1 MPVDRRKVLTRAAP
15 VVWTAWLLLP
25 VESWGRLDGVPVGAF
40 EAAALTAIWW
50 LWCAGR
56 AVPGGVWL
64 PAALLAVKAIAALAI
79 VPHGLDAT
87 YFANASW
94 TAPHERSI
102 GWPAGPIT
110 RRDARLAFAAQGG
123 PELPLHFFHDNGRFN
138 VGTRAER
145 EGLPFSIVWTGYW
158 RVQAPAVPRLYI
170 EGEHLAAAIVI
181 DGRVAVEK
189 PADVAAVRE
198 DVPIAAGWR
207 HLVVRVAAPHGLAR
221 AFEAGAIDEQGVRHP
236 LGARD
241 VFPAPVGRGA
251 RAWDARAR
259 AVASAV
265 DAGVVTFIGLWSL
278 LGLAVVARTAIRPA
292 PPTGPGRGAAI
303 LALAASVALADAWWF
318 GRQVE
323 GRVLLLLGGD
333 DMLTYA
339 TLARDIAL
347 NGPMMLLGQPL
358 GEAAPFYYQPLYP
371 YVIALT
377 HVVFGEDG
385 FGIFFVQ
392 RLGVWVTL
400 LAVWRTG
407 ARLFGTRAGWVTLA
421 AATVFVAVK
430 VRPWSGVLLGEVVFM
445 PLLSLCAWALVAVP
459 HGAGLRAGVAAGV
472 AGGLA
477 TLGRSTLLPAWALVI
492 PLVAVARR
500 RAGLRPGPI
509 VVVALLVAGV
519 VGLATLRNHVAASRF
534 VLVTTSFANNFYLG
548 NPPPP
553 GTSMHDHAIFR
564 WLAVEDP
571 TRLALEGAWHA
582 PGAFATNLGRKA
594 LYTLGFFDAYLPG
607 RGWSPL
613 LVVTWVVSLAGV
625 VMACRRGGRRNPA
638 LWVPLAFAVTHAAAV
653 TVIFPHAHGDRLI
666 LPFYVM
672 LLPYVGAAF
681 SPSARRVTGG
691 TEPGAES
698 RKPTAADSQA

>member
-1 MPVDRRKVLTRAAP
+1 MPADRRTVLTRAAP
-15 VVWTAWLLLP
+15 VFWTAWLLLP
-25 VESWGRLDGVPVGAF
+25 VEGWGRLDGVPVGTL
-40 EAAALTAIWW
+40 EAAVLAAIWW
-50 LWCAGR
+50 LWGAGR

-64 PAALLAVKAIAALAI
+64 PAGLLVVKAIAALAI
-79 VPHGLDAT
+79 LPHGLDAR

-102 GWPAGPIT
+102 GWPAGPMT
-110 RRDARLAFAAQGG
+110 RRDARLAFGVPVG

-158 RVQAPAVPRLYI
+158 RVQAPGARTLYL
-170 EGEHLAAAIVI
+170 EGEHLGAAILI
-181 DGRVAVEK
+181 DGEVAIEK

-198 DVPIAAGWR
+198 DVPVAAGWR
-207 HLVVRVAAPHGLAR
+207 RLVVRVAAPHGIAR
-221 AFEAGAIDEQGVRHP
+221 AFEAGAIDEEGVRHP

-241 VFPAPVGRGA
+241 VFPAPVDLDA
-251 RAWDARAR
+251 RAWDLRAR
-259 AVASAV
+259 AIALAV
-265 DAGVVTFIGLWSL
+265 DAGVVMFIGLWTV
-278 LGLAVVARTAIRPA
+278 LGLAAVSREAIRPA
-292 PPTGPGRGAAI
+292 PPTGQGRGATL
-303 LALAASVALADAWWF
+303 LALAAFVALADALWF

-347 NGPMMLLGQPL
+347 HGPLMLGGQPI

-377 HVVFGEDG
+377 HMVLGEDG

-392 RLGVWVTL
+392 RLGMWITL
-400 LAVWRTG
+400 LAVWRTS
-407 ARLFGTRAGWVTLA
+407 ARLFGARAGWVTLG

-430 VRPWSGVLLGEVVFM
+430 VRPWSGILLGEIIFM
-445 PLLSLCAWALVAVP
+445 PLLSLCSWALVAVA
-459 HGAGLRAGVAAGV
+459 HGAGLRTGAAAGV

-477 TLGRSTLLPAWALVI
+477 TLGRSTLLPAWAIVI
-492 PLVAVARR
+492 PLVAAARR

-509 VVVALLVAGV
+509 VVAALLIAGV
-519 VGLATLRNHVAASRF
+519 VGLATLRNHVAANRF

-548 NPPPP
+548 NPPPQ
-553 GTSMHDHAIFR
+553 GTSIHDHALFR
-564 WLAVEDP
+564 WLTLQDP

-582 PGAFATNLGRKA
+582 PGAFAGNIGRKA
-594 LYTLGFFDAYLPG
+594 LYPLGLFDAYLPG

-613 LVVTWVVSLAGV
+613 LVATWVVSLVGV
-625 VMACRRGGRRNPA
+625 VTALRRGSRQDPGR
-638 LWVPLAFAVTHAAAV
+638 WVPLAFAVSHAAAV
-653 TVIFPHAHGDRLI
+653 TLIFPHAHGDRLI

-681 SPSARRVTGG
+681 RPSARRLDGRTD
-691 TEPGAES
+691 PGAES
-698 RKPTAADSQA
+698 RKLTVAGSQA